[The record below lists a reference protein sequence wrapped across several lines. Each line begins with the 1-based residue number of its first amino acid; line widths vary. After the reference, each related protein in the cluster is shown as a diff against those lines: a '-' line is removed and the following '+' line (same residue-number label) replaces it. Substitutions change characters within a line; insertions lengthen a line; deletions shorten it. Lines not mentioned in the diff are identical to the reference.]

1 MEFFKYCTFENIA
14 FFCLFIIL
22 TIFVSFVYVRFIWQ
36 DENPEIVEARKK
48 ARDAVKRAWDFLGS
62 RKTDHYEEDDG

>member
-14 FFCLFIIL
+14 FFCFFIIL

-48 ARDAVKRAWDFLGS
+48 ARDAVKRA
-62 RKTDHYEEDDG
+62 